1 MSSTPTSGRRRTWR
15 AATLAIGA
23 AVATTVSL
31 TAPATGAPNGTA
43 VAPVTATETTAT
55 ETTVPVRGEALEA
68 GKYVVLLKDEPA
80 VGYEGGV
87 AGLQATKPAE
97 GEDFAATA
105 QATKEYRAYLEQ
117 QQDAAIA
124 QAGVDD
130 VTYQYTDAVNGFA
143 AELSADEASALAKDP
158 RVLAVT
164 KDEMRQLETSVSPR
178 FLGLTGTNGV
188 WAQLGGTKNTRK
200 GAGAGVVVGVIDSGI
215 WPENPAFSGAGFGR
229 PKGWNGTC
237 QTGEEFTKRNCNNKL
252 IGARYFVD
260 GFGADN
266 IADYEYLS
274 PRDADGHGTHTAS
287 TAAGND
293 GVRAVVDGRDF
304 GRVSG
309 MAPEA
314 RIAAYK
320 VCWDGRDGGGG
331 CFGSDSVAAIE
342 AAIADGVDVLNFSIS
357 GTSSNYLDAVELAF
371 MYAADAGIFVA
382 ASSGN
387 SGPTA
392 STTNHPS
399 PWLTTVAASTFT
411 VYEKTLVTGDGQ
423 RFIGSSITEPLPE
436 QTPMVLSDTI
446 AAEGVETSEAGLC
459 APDSLDEAG
468 AAGKLVVCD
477 RGVYDR
483 VAKSREVARAG
494 GVGMVL
500 VNVVPGSLD
509 NDLHTIPT
517 VHLADTE
524 RDAVRAYAASADATG
539 AIVDDNTGS
548 TTQVPEVAGFSSRG
562 PSLGAGG
569 DILKPDI
576 AAPGVGVL
584 AAYSPRSAGRDFDF
598 LSGTSMSSP
607 HIAGLAALVKDAY
620 PDWSP
625 MAIKSA
631 MMTTARPHASDAS
644 NDVFAGGAG
653 FVNPRK
659 FLNPGLVYDAD
670 QDDWWAFLA
679 GQGVTFSDGT
689 PVSENPID
697 ASDLNQASIASGAL
711 AGSQTIT
718 RTITNVGPPA
728 AFAGRVTDL
737 PGFDA
742 KISPRRVAL
751 DTGESATVEITF
763 TRTSAA
769 FGQYSQGQLVWN
781 DGRGTRATSPIA
793 LRPVPLAAP
802 AEVSVTEGETTSVE
816 VTPGFSGTLTTQVK
830 GLTAGVVTEQTAQ
843 NTGGAAFSPTDPRNV
858 RQAFTVPAGTTLT
871 RVELRANDPENDDLD
886 MFLQNATTGA
896 VVAQAASGAAN
907 ERITSL
913 SLPPGEYVIH
923 VQAWAVAGNAPTTTF
938 DVRTFTVPDADAGN
952 LAVTPASQAA
962 TTGDPVTVGLTPTGL
977 TEPAYLGWVGFS
989 TGSTLAGRTIVSS
1002 G

>member
-1 MSSTPTSGRRRTWR
+1 MSPTPTSARRRTWR

-31 TAPATGAPNGTA
+31 TAPATAAPDAAATPEAAATA
-43 VAPVTATETTAT
+43 VAPAGSTTF
-55 ETTVPVRGEALEA
+55 EA
-68 GKYVVLLKDEPA
+68 GKYVVLLKGEPA
-80 VGYEGGV
+80 IGYEGGV
-87 AGLQATKPAE
+87 DGLAATKPAE
-97 GEDFAATA
+97 GEDFSATA
-105 QATKEYRAYLEQ
+105 KATEDYRAHLVR

-124 QAGVDD
+124 EAGVDD

-143 AELSADEASALAKDP
+143 ADLSADEAAALAKDP
-158 RVLAVT
+158 SVLAVT
-164 KDEMRQLETSVSPR
+164 KDELRQLDTNASPR

-188 WAQLGGTKNTRK
+188 WAQLGGTNDTRK
-200 GAGAGVVVGVIDSGI
+200 GAGAGTVVGIIDSGI
-215 WPENPAFSGAGFGR
+215 WPENPSFSGQGFGR
-229 PKGWNGTC
+229 PTGWNGTC
-237 QTGEEFTKRNCNNKL
+237 QTGENFPASACNNKL
-252 IGARYFVD
+252 IGARYFVE
-260 GFGADN
+260 GFGASN
-266 IADYEYLS
+266 IADYEWLS

-293 GVRAVVDGRDF
+293 GVKAVVDGRDF
-304 GRVSG
+304 GRISG

-320 VCWDGRDGGGG
+320 VCWDGQDGGGG

-387 SGPTA
+387 SGPGA

-399 PWLTTVAASTFT
+399 PWLTTVAASTHT
-411 VYEKTLVTGDGQ
+411 IYEKTLVTGDGQ
-423 RFIGSSITEPLPE
+423 RFIGSSITEALPT
-436 QTPMVLSDTI
+436 QTPMVLSDAI
-446 AAEGVETSEAGLC
+446 AASGVATTEAGLC
-459 APDSLDEAG
+459 APDSLDATK
-468 AAGKLVVCD
+468 AAGTLVVCD
-477 RGVYDR
+477 RGTYDR

-509 NDLHTIPT
+509 NDLHIIPT
-517 VHLADTE
+517 VHLDDTK
-524 RDAVRAYAASADATG
+524 RAAVRAYATSAGATG
-539 AIVDDNTGS
+539 AIVDDTTGS

-584 AAYSPRSAGRDFDF
+584 AAYSPRGGGRDFDF

-607 HIAGLAALVKDAY
+607 HIAGLAALVKDAH

-631 MMTTARPHASDAS
+631 MMTTAREHASAAS

-679 GQGVTFSDGT
+679 GQGVTYSDGT

-697 ASDLNQASIASGAL
+697 ASDLNQASIASGSVT
-711 AGSQTIT
+711 GTQTIT

-728 AFAGRVTDL
+728 AFAGRVTGL

-751 DTGESATVEITF
+751 DTGESATVQITF

-781 DGRGTRATSPIA
+781 DGRGTNAKSPIA

-802 AEVSVTEGETTSVE
+802 GEVTVTDGQTTSVE
-816 VTPGFSGTLTTQVK
+816 VTPGFTGTLTTQVK

-858 RQAFTVPAGTTLT
+858 RQSFTVPAGTTLT
-871 RVELRANDPENDDLD
+871 RVELRANDPANDDLD
-886 MFLQNATTGA
+886 LFLQDATTGA
-896 VVAQAASGAAN
+896 VVAQAATGAAD
-907 ERITSL
+907 EQITSV
-913 SLPPGEYVIH
+913 SLPAGEYVIH

-952 LAVTPASQAA
+952 LAVAPASQAV
-962 TTGDPVTVGLTPTGL
+962 TTGVPVSVGLTPTGL
-977 TEPAYLGWVGFS
+977 TAPPYLGWVGFY
-989 TGSTLAGRTIVSS
+989 TGSTLAGRTIVSN